1 MKKFYRLTGLSLV
14 LPVVLVLAA
23 CGKKAEE
30 PATAEETAA
39 EAGVPA
45 APPEDL
51 QGTFRAKV
59 AEVDEYMK
67 AHDVTNTAAEE
78 LAAKLEGF
86 QNDFE
91 GLAAK
96 AGDDEESAAPFN
108 LAAEAMALYVKSL
121 RAPADD
127 LSSLELAIDA
137 EAKWTEAKKAA
148 SIEPKT

>member
-1 MKKFYRLTGLSLV
+1 LKNFYRATGLSLA
-14 LPVVLVLAA
+14 LLAVLVLAA

-45 APPEDL
+45 APTEDL

-67 AHDVTNTAAEE
+67 THDVTNTAAEE
-78 LAAKLEGF
+78 LVAKLEGF
-86 QNDFE
+86 QSDFE
-91 GLAAK
+91 ELAAQ
-96 AGDDEESAAPFN
+96 AGGDEESAAQFN
-108 LAAEAMALYVKSL
+108 LAAAAMALYVKSL
-121 RAPADD
+121 RAPPGD

-137 EAKWTEAKKAA
+137 EAKWTEAKEAA
-148 SIEPKT
+148 SVEPKT